1 MPAQRWTD
9 GPNSIPLRRRPES
22 DRRLEAT
29 GGVRNHDALREGGV
43 DRVSLVAFF
52 IQGGEMRVDSNG
64 RIRAW
69 RSGLPAIFLLPVT
82 VMVAASACQQEDAAP
97 DSAEVVA
104 HMRDHFMRA
113 SDLQRAVVNGD
124 MEAIREAAGW
134 LADHSKMSGAPDSWD
149 PYLEEMRAA
158 AEVAAEPGDLYTAA
172 KATARVGAA
181 CGECHKAHGAKVK
194 FEIEGALAEG
204 GDAISHMQR
213 HVWASGRLWE
223 GLIVPSAEVWQ
234 TGATALDEVPLV
246 PEEFTDDEELMAEV
260 QVTANRVH
268 ELGAGARQAL
278 DPSMRA
284 ATYGEM
290 LATCS
295 RCHDATGAGKI

>member
-1 MPAQRWTD
+1 MRARSCRPIRSWRTSGFLAALVVPA
-9 GPNSIPLRRRPES
+9 
-22 DRRLEAT
+22 
-29 GGVRNHDALREGGV
+29 ALL
-43 DRVSLVAFF
+43 SVA
-52 IQGGEMRVDSNG
+52 G
-64 RIRAW
+64 
-69 RSGLPAIFLLPVT
+69 
-82 VMVAASACQQEDAAP
+82 CQQEDAPP
-97 DSAEVVA
+97 DSAEVLA

-124 MEAIREAAGW
+124 MEGIDAAASW
-134 LADHSKMSGAPDSWD
+134 LADHAKMSGAPDSWD

-158 AEVAAEPGDLYTAA
+158 SEVAANSSDLYTAA

-181 CGECHKAHGAKVK
+181 CGECHKAHGAKVR
-194 FEIEGALAEG
+194 FDIEGALAEG

-213 HVWASGRLWE
+213 HVWASARLWE

-246 PEEFTDDEELMAEV
+246 PEEFTDDQELMAEV

-284 ATYGEM
+284 ATYGEL

-295 RCHDATGAGKI
+295 RCHEATGAGKI